1 MARKYSSGEVK
12 AWLGKHRELY
22 SNFRKLDELA
32 QRSRGEI
39 QSAAS
44 KITAE
49 SCAQL
54 LENILVDELS
64 RHKKGI
70 RVKSLHDAGFHTIA
84 DILRANPMQI
94 SAINGISPDGAKEIK
109 KIAVSIAK
117 TAQDGEKIRLS
128 ADDKNRSSTALV
140 TAIYKYKRLL
150 PAINTAGSFRACYDE
165 ALTKAVSDAKPA
177 TGGLRWAFSSSAK
190 KKAADA
196 ACEQLDRVCFGS
208 ELEPKFVDVAV
219 ERYRQYI
226 AGHPGNGNGDVY
238 VIRDGKKMTYDEVRA
253 SAEERHGE

>member
-54 LENILVDELS
+54 LENIQVDELS

-84 DILRANPMQI
+84 DILRAKI
-94 SAINGISPDGAKEIK
+94 ILWRGTGFKGI
-109 KIAVSIAK
+109 
-117 TAQDGEKIRLS
+117 
-128 ADDKNRSSTALV
+128 
-140 TAIYKYKRLL
+140 
-150 PAINTAGSFRACYDE
+150 
-165 ALTKAVSDAKPA
+165 
-177 TGGLRWAFSSSAK
+177 
-190 KKAADA
+190 
-196 ACEQLDRVCFGS
+196 
-208 ELEPKFVDVAV
+208 
-219 ERYRQYI
+219 
-226 AGHPGNGNGDVY
+226 
-238 VIRDGKKMTYDEVRA
+238 
-253 SAEERHGE
+253 